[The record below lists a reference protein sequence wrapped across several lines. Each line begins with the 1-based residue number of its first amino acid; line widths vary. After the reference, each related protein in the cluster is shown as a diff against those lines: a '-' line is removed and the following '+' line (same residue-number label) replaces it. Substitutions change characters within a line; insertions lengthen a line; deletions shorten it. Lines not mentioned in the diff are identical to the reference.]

1 MLPIHAQTV
10 HNDSVMFIV
19 NVEHLMVPA
28 LDIIGIELIHEGVGV
43 GSLKRVG
50 HIGRIQTV
58 RPDFLCIFEGHRLTA
73 AVYAAAR
80 ARHNFNKVKA
90 DFFCKKLLDKLL
102 GIAETAY
109 DRNAQFAAVEGNG
122 EFLHAFGT
130 ANAAI
135 ADAADCIDGLVIGNP
150 AENSLGNAAGCAEND
165 ACTGEHA
172 ERCIDSFGNNG
183 IEFDAGSPDHV
194 DELLSCDNSI
204 NIGLAVMGEFAAC
217 SLEFFAGARHYGD
230 VEMFLFAILLLLD
243 DERGK
248 HLHRGFAGG
257 DIGHDFGM
265 LLLCKL
271 NPAGAAGSEQGH
283 SGIFAEMFNKFCGFF
298 KDGEVG
304 TDGCVVYLV
313 DTHAMHCGNEF
324 AHDIGSF
331 GHVEFLADRNADG
344 GSNLRRYNKVL
355 IGDRLPNLC
364 GILLDGDC
372 TDGADCRA
380 LTAAD
385 AYGFGN
391 GTLKSGADEHMRTA
405 VRIVDRADGLNLVAH
420 TDALTAE
427 DALACI
433 AGDAYGRIVNIG
445 LCGVGE
451 TNGANIITLC
461 KLLKFAV
468 SVLFA
473 GVAVAA
479 MVCKQQLDDILAILA
494 EPFGV
499 CINLHAGTGL
509 CGTCS
514 IKTAALVFKH
524 AHTACAVDGQLGV
537 VAKCGHVDAR
547 LADNF
552 KDVLLAVKLNG
563 DVVNIHKF
571 LFHCLFLPDCVER
584 AGGDTCAA
592 AETLC
597 KVNMERAL
605 KLAADRACGALPC
618 ALGAAFAD
626 CGIDHDSLQ
635 PCAVARWGSV
645 FRKYA
650 LRIRRGSF

>member
-1 MLPIHAQTV
+1 
-10 HNDSVMFIV
+10 
-19 NVEHLMVPA
+19 
-28 LDIIGIELIHEGVGV
+28 
-43 GSLKRVG
+43 
-50 HIGRIQTV
+50 
-58 RPDFLCIFEGHRLTA
+58 
-73 AVYAAAR
+73 
-80 ARHNFNKVKA
+80 
-90 DFFCKKLLDKLL
+90 
-102 GIAETAY
+102 
-109 DRNAQFAAVEGNG
+109 
-122 EFLHAFGT
+122 
-130 ANAAI
+130 
-135 ADAADCIDGLVIGNP
+135 
-150 AENSLGNAAGCAEND
+150 
-165 ACTGEHA
+165 
-172 ERCIDSFGNNG
+172 
-183 IEFDAGSPDHV
+183 
-194 DELLSCDNSI
+194 
-204 NIGLAVMGEFAAC
+204 
-217 SLEFFAGARHYGD
+217 
-230 VEMFLFAILLLLD
+230 
-243 DERGK
+243 
-248 HLHRGFAGG
+248 
-257 DIGHDFGM
+257 
-265 LLLCKL
+265 
-271 NPAGAAGSEQGH
+271 
-283 SGIFAEMFNKFCGFF
+283 
-298 KDGEVG
+298 
-304 TDGCVVYLV
+304 
-313 DTHAMHCGNEF
+313 
-324 AHDIGSF
+324 
-331 GHVEFLADRNADG
+331 
-344 GSNLRRYNKVL
+344 
-355 IGDRLPNLC
+355 
-364 GILLDGDC
+364 
-372 TDGADCRA
+372 
-380 LTAAD
+380 
-385 AYGFGN
+385 
-391 GTLKSGADEHMRTA
+391 MRTA

-451 TNGANIITLC
+451 TNGANIVTLC

-635 PCAVARWGSV
+635 PCAVAGGAAFFENMRFV
-645 FRKYA
+645 FVAEVFNRADDGVGCGFSETAKSGGRYGVRKFEQQLDVAFFA
-650 LRIRRGSF
+650 LAVNDALKDLKHTLGAFAAGGALAAGFVLGEVHEEACNFDHAGFVVHDDKTAGTYHCADFLEGVEIKGQVKIFFGQTAAGRAADLNGFKLTFAAHTAADSIDDFAQSGAHGDFDKTGVCNIAGDCERLRAGAGFGTDGAEHFAPLEMMEGTFA